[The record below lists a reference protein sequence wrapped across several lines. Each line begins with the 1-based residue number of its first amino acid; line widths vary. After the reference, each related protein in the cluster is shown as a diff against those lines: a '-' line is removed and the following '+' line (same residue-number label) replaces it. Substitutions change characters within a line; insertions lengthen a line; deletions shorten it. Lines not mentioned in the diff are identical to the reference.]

1 MADTFIHMLQIT
13 LKQSYQELPLKH
25 SPKTQDT
32 PAASLYNTMQAI
44 RKLHKKFPP
53 PLIYKLLIFLNQRL
67 CNFASLLFTLLMTLT
82 LIYTLAP

>member
-32 PAASLYNTMQAI
+32 PAASLHNTMQAI
-44 RKLHKKFPP
+44 RKLRKN
-53 PLIYKLLIFLNQRL
+53 FLHH
-67 CNFASLLFTLLMTLT
+67 
-82 LIYTLAP
+82 